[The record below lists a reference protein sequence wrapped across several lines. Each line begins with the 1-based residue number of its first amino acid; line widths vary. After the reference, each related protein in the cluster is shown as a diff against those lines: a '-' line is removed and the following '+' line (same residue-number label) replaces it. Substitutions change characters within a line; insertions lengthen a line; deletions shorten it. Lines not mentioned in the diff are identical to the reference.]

1 MTLLT
6 SGSNDRQPP
15 PRGEGK
21 SHNAAD
27 EGLNL
32 NRYSKML
39 PIKSKPKTAA
49 VVVIL
54 LLTLLPG
61 FLPPALALPAEEVK
75 PLLGKEYYPEVLDLV
90 KNAQRSIYLVM
101 YGIQLSGRDEKDLA
115 YTLLEE
121 LISAK
126 QRGAKVMVILET
138 SGKDDWGEYVTQ
150 INEEVRDLLRKSG
163 VQVYLDDEKT
173 TTHAKLLVI
182 DEEITVLGSHN
193 WTFAAFMRN
202 NESSVRI
209 TSRPVARQ
217 YISYFFR
224 IKR

>member
-1 MTLLT
+1 
-6 SGSNDRQPP
+6 
-15 PRGEGK
+15 
-21 SHNAAD
+21 
-27 EGLNL
+27 
-32 NRYSKML
+32 
-39 PIKSKPKTAA
+39 
-49 VVVIL
+49 
-54 LLTLLPG
+54 
-61 FLPPALALPAEEVK
+61 
-75 PLLGKEYYPEVLDLV
+75 
-90 KNAQRSIYLVM
+90 M